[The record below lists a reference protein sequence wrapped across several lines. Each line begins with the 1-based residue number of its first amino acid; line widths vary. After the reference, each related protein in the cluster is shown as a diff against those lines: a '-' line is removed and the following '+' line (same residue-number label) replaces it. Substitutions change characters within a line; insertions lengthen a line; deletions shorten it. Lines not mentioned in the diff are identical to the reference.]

1 MVWYSHLFPSQ
12 AGLAQSLG
20 GSRLLS
26 PGSWC
31 TRGFVCALQE
41 SVSPVLW
48 KVCNQIPLASKVKF
62 PGGSQSVPLLDAQVG
77 TYAVGPRSFITVRE
91 LWYNCSAVCAS
102 SAQWLSDRD
111 NGNLLQKD
119 LGHMPR
125 LPGLLQP
132 EPLCPWQATV
142 DPPCLCRRHSNTH
155 RQVWLSLCGVPGS
168 CVHKVLFAPS
178 VHLWQVWGLIPYV
191 VFAPPTILLG
201 LLLCP

>member
-1 MVWYSHLFPSQ
+1 MATSFKRSCASTVIFSAPDPAGSHSQPMPPLETPGHSQ
-12 AGLAQSLG
+12 ASLG
-20 GSRLLS
+20 ESLVGSLLLFS
-26 PGSWC
+26 GSWC
-31 TRGFVCALQE
+31 TILFVPSN
-41 SVSPVLW
+41 SVSPVLC
-48 KVCNQIPLASKVKF
+48 KFCNQIPLASKVKF

-132 EPLCPWQATV
+132 EPLCPRQATV

-168 CVHKVLFAPS
+168 WCTQGFV
-178 VHLWQVWGLIPYV
+178 
-191 VFAPPTILLG
+191 
-201 LLLCP
+201 